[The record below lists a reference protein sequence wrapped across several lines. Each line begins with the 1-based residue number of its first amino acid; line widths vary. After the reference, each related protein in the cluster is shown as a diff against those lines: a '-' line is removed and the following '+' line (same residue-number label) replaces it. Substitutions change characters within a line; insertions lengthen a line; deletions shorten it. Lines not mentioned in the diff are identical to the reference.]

1 MAAATSSISSKV
13 LCLAAACACA
23 GAAVAGPAAPVVIA
37 GSASYNPATLT
48 FTSTSVR
55 TQIAWPSFHVSA
67 GEVVKFVQPSDQ
79 SSVLNQVFDPRAL
92 DIQGGL
98 SSNGSVY
105 FLSGG
110 RVSGSGVELDLAG
123 MISSSL
129 RLPRIALATQ
139 GTMPLAQPRA
149 LTRLAEGRIYV
160 ISEDAQAVTA
170 AGGEVLLN
178 PGRTVEL
185 AHAAMI
191 HLRVELTAPRGE
203 SINLTRLIAANRD
216 TDIFAGLFRIPAA
229 ARAATSGAADAL
241 AIAAAQ
247 EPGAESAELRRFL
260 RYAMVYAQLRRE
272 SPQQEGRM
280 LQVAAAPD
288 GRTLL
293 PELKS
298 RLGPLPR
305 DIEIGVPDVQP
316 QRPAVAHASV
326 PVAAVAALS
335 AATPQPQAIASATP
349 GEAHGA
355 ALRAPAPAAPAAVA
369 AATPEPQP
377 VVQREAAEPGEP
389 HRLARE
395 LASAQPAQTQP
406 VQLAPLQEDGARG
419 GRQLQ
424 PANPVVAVALAPQ
437 VALPVAAQPKA
448 KEVLIV
454 RHAPRYFTDYRGA
467 MFFM

>member
-23 GAAVAGPAAPVVIA
+23 GAAVAGPAAPVVNA

-48 FTSTSVR
+48 VTSTSVR

-67 GEVVKFVQPSDQ
+67 GEVVKFVQPSSQ
-79 SSVLNQVFDPRAL
+79 SSVLNQVFDPHAL

-110 RVSGSGVELDLAG
+110 RVSGSGVQLDLVG
-123 MISSSL
+123 MISSAL

-139 GTMPLAQPRA
+139 GITPLAQPRA
-149 LTRLAEGRIYV
+149 LTTLAEGRIYV
-160 ISEDAQAVTA
+160 ISEDVQAVTA

-229 ARAATSGAADAL
+229 ARAATSGAADAVS
-241 AIAAAQ
+241 IAAAQ
-247 EPGAESAELRRFL
+247 DQGAESAELRRFL

-272 SPQQEGRM
+272 SSQQEGRM
-280 LQVAAAPD
+280 LQVAAVP
-288 GRTLL
+288 GSRMLL
-293 PELKS
+293 PELTS
-298 RLGPLPR
+298 RLRPLPR
-305 DIEIGVPDVQP
+305 DIAIGVPGVQP
-316 QRPAVAHASV
+316 QRPAIAPASV
-326 PVAAVAALS
+326 PVAAVAPLS
-335 AATPQPQAIASATP
+335 AATPQPQAKANAIP
-349 GEAHGA
+349 DEAHGA
-355 ALRAPAPAAPAAVA
+355 TLRAPAPAAPAAVA
-369 AATPEPQP
+369 AATPQP
-377 VVQREAAEPGEP
+377 VVQRKAAAPGEP
-389 HRLARE
+389 HWRARE
-395 LASAQPAQTQP
+395 LASAQPAQTQA
-406 VQLAPLQEDGARG
+406 VQLAPLQGDGAQG

-424 PANPVVAVALAPQ
+424 PANPVVAIALAPP